1 MSSPTNIAAHL
12 SILSTQRP
20 AQPALLYRH
29 GVLTFRELEE
39 RSNCCAQGLKEI
51 GIQRGTRTVLMVT
64 PGVEFLVLTFAL
76 IKINAV
82 LVLVDPGMGWKNLKK
97 CLEQSKPEAFVG
109 TPLAQMARIFFGWG
123 RGSVKI
129 FLTVGRFRPCSGY
142 SFAQVMHQG
151 ASGGEVAAEPSGSDD
166 LAAIVFTSGST
177 GRPKGVV
184 YTHGMFSSQAALMRD
199 SFQIEAGEVDLAT
212 FPLFA
217 LFDPAL
223 GMTTV
228 FPEMDFTRPGQVDP
242 LKIITPIQEYKVT
255 HMFGSPALLDRV
267 SRYGKDQGIK
277 LPTLRRVLSAGA
289 PVPAKVLKRFA
300 TLLNSDAEIHTPYG
314 ATEALP
320 VCSITARELSSQVD
334 NRPGR
339 GVCIGPPLAGIYLVV
354 IRIDDGPIPLWSED
368 LRVEMGE
375 IGELV
380 VWGPNVSK
388 EYFGLPEANDLAK
401 IQGPEGI
408 RHRMGDLG
416 FMDEEGR
423 VWFCGRKS
431 QRVITPQGPL
441 FTVACEGIF
450 NEHPKVY
457 RSALVGVGEPPQQRP
472 VLCVELEANEKKK
485 DKGSPQLRKEIL
497 DLGAHDAQ
505 TKQIRTLL
513 FHPSFPVDVRHNAKI
528 FREQLARWARS
539 RCES

>member
-1 MSSPTNIAAHL
+1 MSRPTNIAAYL
-12 SILSTQRP
+12 SILSSQRP
-20 AQPALLYRH
+20 AQPALLSRR
-29 GVLTFRELEE
+29 GIVTFRELEE

-82 LVLVDPGMGWKNLKK
+82 LVLVDPGMGWQNLKK
-97 CLEQSKPEAFVG
+97 CLQESKPEAFVG
-109 TPLAQMARIFFGWG
+109 TPLAQMARILLGWG

-129 FLTVGRFRPCSGY
+129 CLTVGGVRPWSGV
-142 SFAQVMHQG
+142 SFTQVMHQG
-151 ASGGEVAAEPSGSDD
+151 ASSGKFAAEASESDD
-166 LAAIVFTSGST
+166 PAAIVFTSGST

-184 YTHGMFSSQAALMRD
+184 YTHGMFSSQAALLRD

-223 GMTTV
+223 QMTTV

-242 LKIITPIQEYKVT
+242 LEIITPIQEYKVT

-267 SRYGKDQGIK
+267 SRYGKGQGIK

-289 PVPAKVLKRFA
+289 PVPDKVLKRFA
-300 TLLNSDAEIHTPYG
+300 ALLNPDAEIHTPYG

-320 VCSITARELSSQVD
+320 VCSITSRELSTLLD
-334 NRPGR
+334 NRPGQ
-339 GVCIGPPLAGIYLVV
+339 GVCVGPPLAGVHLAV
-354 IRIDDGPIPLWSED
+354 IGIDDGPIPLWSED
-368 LRVEMGE
+368 LRVPAGE

-380 VWGPNVSK
+380 VWGPNVST

-401 IQGPEGI
+401 IRGPDGI

-416 FMDEEGR
+416 CIDKEGR

-431 QRVITPQGPL
+431 QRVRTPQGSL
-441 FTVACEGIF
+441 FTVPCESIF
-450 NEHPKVY
+450 NAHPKVY
-457 RSALVGVGEPPQQRP
+457 RSALVGVGDAPQQRP
-472 VLCVELEANEKKK
+472 VLCVELEEDEKKK
-485 DKGSPQLRKEIL
+485 GKGSPELRQEIL
-497 DLGAHDAQ
+497 DLGTHNTQ
-505 TKQIRTLL
+505 TKEIQTLL

-528 FREQLARWARS
+528 FREQLARWAS
-539 RCES
+539 KKVS

>member
-1 MSSPTNIAAHL
+1 MRSPTNIAAHL
-12 SILSTQRP
+12 SILSIQRP
-20 AQPALLYRH
+20 AQPALLSRH
-29 GVLTFRELEE
+29 GVVTFLELEQ

-76 IKINAV
+76 IKLNAV
-82 LVLVDPGMGWKNLKK
+82 LVLVDPGMGWHNVKK
-97 CLEQSKPEAFVG
+97 CLEESKPEAFVG
-109 TPLAQMARIFFGWG
+109 APLTQMARILFGWG

-129 FLTVGRFRPCSGY
+129 CLTVGGFRPCSG
-142 SFAQVMHQG
+142 FTFTQVMRQG
-151 ASGGEVAAEPSGSDD
+151 ASGGKFAVEPSESDD
-166 LAAIVFTSGST
+166 AAAIVFTSGST

-184 YTHGMFSSQAALMRD
+184 YTHGMFSSQAALLRD

-217 LFDPAL
+217 LFDPVL
-223 GMTTV
+223 QMTTV
-228 FPEMDFTRPGQVDP
+228 FPEMDFTRPGKVDP

-267 SRYGKDQGIK
+267 SRYGKGQGIK

-289 PVPAKVLKRFA
+289 PVPARVLNRFA
-300 TLLNSDAEIHTPYG
+300 ALLNPDAEIHTPYG

-320 VCSITARELSSQVD
+320 VCSITNRELSGLLD
-334 NRPGR
+334 NRPGQ
-339 GVCIGPPLAGIYLVV
+339 GVCIGPPLAGVHLAV
-354 IRIDDGPIPLWSED
+354 IGIDDGPIPLWSED
-368 LRVEMGE
+368 LPVPAGE

-380 VWGPNVSK
+380 VWGPNVST
-388 EYFGLPEANDLAK
+388 EYFGLPESNDLAK
-401 IQGPEGI
+401 IKSPEGI

-416 FMDEEGR
+416 WIDEEDR

-431 QRVITPQGPL
+431 QRVTTPQGPL

-457 RSALVGVGEPPQQRP
+457 RSALVGVGKPPQQRP
-472 VLCVELEANEKKK
+472 VLCVELEEGEKK
-485 DKGSPQLRKEIL
+485 DKGSSQLRQEIL

-505 TKQIRTLL
+505 TKQIQTLL

-528 FREQLARWARS
+528 FREQLARWASKRVS
-539 RCES
+539 

>member
-20 AQPALLYRH
+20 SQPALLSRH

-39 RSNCCAQGLKEI
+39 RSNCCAQGLKAI

-76 IKINAV
+76 IKMNAV
-82 LVLVDPGMGWKNLKK
+82 LVLVDPGMGWQNLKK
-97 CLEQSKPEAFVG
+97 SLEQSKPEAFVG

-123 RGSVKI
+123 RGSVKS

-142 SFAQVMHQG
+142 SFTQVMHLG
-151 ASGGEVAAEPSGSDD
+151 ARGGEFAAEPSESDD

-223 GMTTV
+223 QMTTV
-228 FPEMDFTRPGQVDP
+228 FPEMDFTRPGEVDP
-242 LKIITPIQEYKVT
+242 LEIITPIQKYKVT

-267 SRYGKDQGIK
+267 SRYGKSRGIK

-289 PVPAKVLKRFA
+289 PVPAKVLTRFA
-300 TLLNSDAEIHTPYG
+300 TLLNPDAEIHTPYG

-320 VCSITARELSSQVD
+320 VCSITSRELSGQVD

-339 GVCIGPPLAGIYLVV
+339 GVCIGPPLAGIHLAV

-368 LRVEMGE
+368 LRVPAGE

-380 VWGPNVSK
+380 VWGPNVST
-388 EYFGLPEANDLAK
+388 EYFGIPEANDLAK
-401 IQGPEGI
+401 IQSPEGI
-408 RHRMGDLG
+408 GHRMGDLG
-416 FMDEEGR
+416 YRDEEGR
-423 VWFCGRKS
+423 IWFCGRKS

-457 RSALVGVGEPPQQRP
+457 RSALVGVGDPPQQRP
-472 VLCVELEANEKKK
+472 VLCVELEDDEKTK

-528 FREQLARWARS
+528 FREQLARWASKRVS
-539 RCES
+539 

>member
-29 GVLTFRELEE
+29 GILTFRELEE

-129 FLTVGRFRPCSGY
+129 FLTVGRLRPCSGY

-300 TLLNSDAEIHTPYG
+300 TLLNSDAEIHAPYG

-334 NRPGR
+334 NRPGQ

-368 LRVEMGE
+368 LRVEVGE

-472 VLCVELEANEKKK
+472 VLCVELEASEKKK

>member
-1 MSSPTNIAAHL
+1 MSSLTNIAAHL
-12 SILSTQRP
+12 SILSAQRP
-20 AQPALLYRH
+20 SQPALLSRH

-39 RSNCCAQGLKEI
+39 KSNCCAQGLKQI

-64 PGVEFLVLTFAL
+64 PGVEFLLLTFAL
-76 IKINAV
+76 IKMNAV
-82 LVLVDPGMGWKNLKK
+82 LVLVDPGMGWRNLKK
-97 CLEQSKPEAFVG
+97 CLESSKPEAFVG

-123 RGSVKI
+123 RSTVKRC
-129 FLTVGRFRPCSGY
+129 LTVGAFQPCSGY
-142 SFAQVMHQG
+142 TFAQVMHR
-151 ASGGEVAAEPSGSDD
+151 GGSDGEFAAEPAQTHDT
-166 LAAIVFTSGST
+166 AAIVFTSGST

-184 YTHGMFSSQAALMRD
+184 YTHGMFSSQAALLRD
-199 SFQIEAGEVDLAT
+199 SFQIEAGEVGLAT

-223 GMTTV
+223 QMTTV

-242 LKIITPIQEYKVT
+242 LQIIAPIQKYRVT

-267 SRYGKDQGIK
+267 SRYGKLEGIK

-289 PVPAKVLKRFA
+289 PVPAKVLQRFA
-300 TLLNSDAEIHTPYG
+300 AMLNPDAEIHTPYG

-320 VCSITARELSSQVD
+320 VCSITSRELSSQTD
-334 NRPGR
+334 TRPGQ
-339 GVCIGPPLAGIYLVV
+339 GVCIGPPLSGVHLGV
-354 IRIDDGPIPLWSED
+354 IGIDDGPIPLWSED
-368 LRVEMGE
+368 LRVPAGE

-380 VWGPNVSK
+380 VWGPNVST
-388 EYFGLPEANDLAK
+388 EYFGLPEADDLAK

-416 FMDEEGR
+416 HMDEEGR

-431 QRVITPQGPL
+431 QRVMTSQGPL
-441 FTVACEGIF
+441 FTVPCESIF

-457 RSALVGVGEPPQQRP
+457 RSALVGIGDPPQQRP
-472 VLCVELEANEKKK
+472 VLCVELEGDEKKRGE
-485 DKGSPQLRKEIL
+485 GSPQLRQEIL
-497 DLGAHDAQ
+497 DLGPHDAR
-505 TKQIRTLL
+505 TKQIQTLL

-528 FREQLARWARS
+528 FREQLARWAS
-539 RCES
+539 QKIS

>member
-20 AQPALLYRH
+20 AQPALLSRH
-29 GVLTFRELEE
+29 GVLNYLELEQ

-76 IKINAV
+76 IKMNAV
-82 LVLVDPGMGWKNLKK
+82 LVLVDPGMGWRNLKK
-97 CLEQSKPEAFVG
+97 CLESSKPEAFIG

-123 RGSVKI
+123 RGSVKT
-129 FLTVGRFRPCSGY
+129 FLTVGRFRPCSGF

-151 ASGGEVAAEPSGSDD
+151 ASAGKFAAEPSKSDD
-166 LAAIVFTSGST
+166 AAAIVFTSGST

-184 YTHGMFSSQAALMRD
+184 YTHGMFSSQAALLRD

-223 GMTTV
+223 QMTTV

-267 SRYGKDQGIK
+267 SRYGKGQGIK

-289 PVPAKVLKRFA
+289 PVPAKVLNRFA
-300 TLLNSDAEIHTPYG
+300 ALLNSDAEIHTPYG

-320 VCSITARELSSQVD
+320 VCSITARELSGQID
-334 NRPGR
+334 YRPGQ
-339 GVCIGPPLAGIYLVV
+339 GVCIGPPLAGVHLAV
-354 IRIDDGPIPLWSED
+354 IRIDDGPMPLWSEE
-368 LRVEMGE
+368 LRVPAGE

-380 VWGPNVSK
+380 VWGPNVST
-388 EYFGLPEANDLAK
+388 EYFGLAGANDLAK
-401 IQGPEGI
+401 IKSPEGV

-416 FMDEEGR
+416 WIDEEGR

-431 QRVITPQGPL
+431 QRVITLEGPL

-457 RSALVGVGEPPQQRP
+457 RSALVGVGNPPQQKP
-472 VLCVELEANEKKK
+472 VLCVELEEDEKKK
-485 DKGSPQLRKEIL
+485 GKGSPQLRQEIL
-497 DLGAHDAQ
+497 ELGAHDAQ
-505 TKQIRTLL
+505 TRQIRTLL

-528 FREQLARWARS
+528 FREQLARWAGKKIS
-539 RCES
+539 

>member
-12 SILSTQRP
+12 AILSTQRP
-20 AQPALLYRH
+20 TQPALLSRH

-51 GIQRGTRTVLMVT
+51 GIQRGTHTVLMVT

-76 IKINAV
+76 IKMNAV
-82 LVLVDPGMGWKNLKK
+82 LVLVDPGMGWQNLKK

-123 RGSVKI
+123 RGSVKTV
-129 FLTVGRFRPCSGY
+129 LTVGGFRPCSGY
-142 SFAQVMHQG
+142 SFTQVMHRG
-151 ASGGEVAAEPSGSDD
+151 ASGSTFAAEPSESDE

-184 YTHGMFSSQAALMRD
+184 YTHGMFSSQAALLRD

-223 GMTTV
+223 QMTTV
-228 FPEMDFTRPGQVDP
+228 FPEMDFTRPGKVDP

-267 SRYGKDQGIK
+267 SRYGEGRGIK

-289 PVPAKVLKRFA
+289 PVPARVLTRFA
-300 TLLNSDAEIHTPYG
+300 TLLNPDAEIHTPYG

-320 VCSITARELSSQVD
+320 VCSITGRELSSRID

-339 GVCIGPPLAGIYLVV
+339 GVCIGPPLAGIHLAV

-368 LRVEMGE
+368 LRVERGE

-380 VWGPNVSK
+380 VWGPNVST
-388 EYFGLPEANDLAK
+388 EYFGMPEANALAK
-401 IQGPEGI
+401 IKSPEGI

-416 FMDEEGR
+416 YRDEEGR

-457 RSALVGVGEPPQQRP
+457 RSALVGLGEPPQQRP
-472 VLCVELEANEKKK
+472 VLCVELEDDEKRR

-497 DLGAHDAQ
+497 DLGAHHAQ

-528 FREQLARWARS
+528 FREKLARWARS
-539 RCES
+539 RCE

>member
-20 AQPALLYRH
+20 AQPALLSRQ
-29 GVLTFRELEE
+29 GVFTVRELEE
-39 RSNCCAQGLKEI
+39 RSNCCARGLKAI

-76 IKINAV
+76 IKMNAV
-82 LVLVDPGMGWKNLKK
+82 LVLVDPGMGWQNLKK

-109 TPLAQMARIFFGWG
+109 APLAQMARIFFGWG

-129 FLTVGRFRPCSGY
+129 VLTVGRFRPCSGY
-142 SFAQVMHQG
+142 SFTQVMHQG
-151 ASGGEVAAEPSGSDD
+151 ARGGSFAAEPSESED

-184 YTHGMFSSQAALMRD
+184 YTHGMFSSQAALLRD

-223 GMTTV
+223 QMTTV
-228 FPEMDFTRPGQVDP
+228 FPEMDFTRPGEVDP
-242 LKIITPIQEYKVT
+242 LKIISPIQEYKVT

-267 SRYGKDQGIK
+267 SRYGKDRGIK

-289 PVPAKVLKRFA
+289 PVSAKVLERFA
-300 TLLNSDAEIHTPYG
+300 TLLNPDAEIHTPYG

-320 VCSITARELSSQVD
+320 VCSITSRELSSQVN

-339 GVCIGPPLAGIYLVV
+339 GVCIGPPLSGVHLAV
-354 IRIDDGPIPLWSED
+354 IGIDDGPIPLWSED
-368 LRVEMGE
+368 LRVAAGE

-380 VWGPNVSK
+380 VWGPNVST

-401 IQGPEGI
+401 IQSPEGI

-416 FMDEEGR
+416 YRDEEGR

-457 RSALVGVGEPPQQRP
+457 RSALLGVGDPPQQRP
-472 VLCVELEANEKKK
+472 VLCVELEDDGKKK
-485 DKGSPQLRKEIL
+485 DKGSPQLRKAIL
-497 DLGAHDAQ
+497 ELGAHDAQ

-528 FREQLARWARS
+528 FREQLARWASKRVS
-539 RCES
+539 

>member
-1 MSSPTNIAAHL
+1 MSTPTNIATHL
-12 SILSTQRP
+12 STLSAQRP
-20 AQPALLYRH
+20 AQPALLSRNGIVTY
-29 GVLTFRELEE
+29 RELEE

-51 GIQRGTRTVLMVT
+51 GIQPGTRTVLMVT

-76 IKINAV
+76 IKMNAV
-82 LVLVDPGMGWKNLKK
+82 LVLVDPGMGWQNLKK
-97 CLEQSKPEAFVG
+97 CLNESRPEAFVA
-109 TPLAQMARIFFGWG
+109 TPLAQIARILLGWG

-129 FLTVGRFRPCSGY
+129 RLTVGRFGPWSGY
-142 SFAQVMHQG
+142 SFTQVMRLG
-151 ASGGEVAAEPSGSDD
+151 AGGSTFAAEVSESDD
-166 LAAIVFTSGST
+166 PAAIVFTSGST

-184 YTHGMFSSQAALMRD
+184 YTHGMFSSQASLLRD

-217 LFDPAL
+217 LFDPVL
-223 GMTTV
+223 QMTTV
-228 FPEMDFTRPGQVDP
+228 FPEMDFTRPGKVDP

-267 SRYGKDQGIK
+267 SRYCEGQGIK

-289 PVPAKVLKRFA
+289 PVPAKVLERFA
-300 TLLNSDAEIHTPYG
+300 VLLNPDTEIHTPYG

-320 VCSITARELSSQVD
+320 VCSITARELSRQVD
-334 NRPGR
+334 NRPGQ
-339 GVCIGPPLAGIYLVV
+339 GVCVGPPLTGVHLAV
-354 IRIDDGPIPLWSED
+354 IAIDDGPISSWSEE
-368 LRVEMGE
+368 LRVPAGE

-380 VWGPNVSK
+380 VWGPNVST

-401 IQGPEGI
+401 IQSSEGV

-416 FMDEEGR
+416 YVDEEGR

-431 QRVITPQGPL
+431 QRVITAQGPL

-450 NEHPKVY
+450 NQHPKVY
-457 RSALVGVGEPPQQRP
+457 RSALVGIGNPPQQEP
-472 VLCVELEANEKKK
+472 VLCVELEEDEKK
-485 DKGSPQLRKEIL
+485 DKASPQLRQEIL
-497 DLGAHDAQ
+497 DLGTHHDQ
-505 TKQIRTLL
+505 TRQIQTLL

-528 FREQLARWARS
+528 FREQLADWAS
-539 RCES
+539 KKVS

>member
-20 AQPALLYRH
+20 SQAALLSRH
-29 GVLTFRELEE
+29 GLLTFRELEE
-39 RSNCCAQGLKEI
+39 KSNCCAQGLKAI
-51 GIQRGTRTVLMVT
+51 GIQRGMRTVLMVT
-64 PGVEFLVLTFAL
+64 PGVEFLVLSFAL
-76 IKINAV
+76 IKMNAV
-82 LVLVDPGMGWKNLKK
+82 LVLVDPGMGWQKLKK
-97 CLEQSKPEAFVG
+97 SLEQSNPEAFVG

-142 SFAQVMHQG
+142 SFTQIMHLG
-151 ASGGEVAAEPSGSDD
+151 AGGGAFAAEPSESDD
-166 LAAIVFTSGST
+166 PAAIVFTSGST

-223 GMTTV
+223 QMTTV
-228 FPEMDFTRPGQVDP
+228 FPEMDFTRPGEVDP
-242 LKIITPIQEYKVT
+242 LKIINPIQEYKVT

-267 SRYGKDQGIK
+267 SRYGEGRGIK

-289 PVPAKVLKRFA
+289 PVPSRVLKRFA
-300 TLLNSDAEIHTPYG
+300 TLLTPDAEIHTPYG

-320 VCSITARELSSQVD
+320 VCSITARELSSQID

-339 GVCIGPPLAGIYLVV
+339 GVCIGPPLAGIHLAV

-368 LRVEMGE
+368 LRVAAGE

-380 VWGPNVSK
+380 VWGPNVSTD
-388 EYFGLPEANDLAK
+388 YFGMPEANDLAK
-401 IQGPEGI
+401 IKGPEGI

-416 FMDEEGR
+416 YRDEEGR

-431 QRVITPQGPL
+431 QRVITSQGPL

-450 NEHPKVY
+450 NEHPRVF
-457 RSALVGVGEPPQQRP
+457 RSALVGVGEPPQQEP
-472 VLCVELEANEKKK
+472 VLCVELEDDEKRMA
-485 DKGSPQLRKEIL
+485 KGSPQLRKEIL
-497 DLGAHDAQ
+497 DLGAHHAQ
-505 TKQIRTLL
+505 TQQIRTLL

-528 FREQLARWARS
+528 FREQLARWAS
-539 RCES
+539 KKVS

>member
-1 MSSPTNIAAHL
+1 MSSSPTNIAAHL
-12 SILSTQRP
+12 SILATQRP
-20 AQPALLYRH
+20 AQPALLSRH

-51 GIQRGTRTVLMVT
+51 GIQRGTRTVLMVI

-82 LVLVDPGMGWKNLKK
+82 LVLVDPGMGWRNLKK

-129 FLTVGRFRPCSGY
+129 CLTVGRFRTCSGY
-142 SFAQVMHQG
+142 SFTQVMHQG
-151 ASGGEVAAEPSGSDD
+151 ASGGEFAAEPSESDE

-177 GRPKGVV
+177 GIPKGVV

-223 GMTTV
+223 QMTTV
-228 FPEMDFTRPGQVDP
+228 FPEMDFTRPGEVDP
-242 LKIITPIQEYKVT
+242 LEIITPIQEYKVT

-267 SRYGKDQGIK
+267 SRYGKSRGIK

-300 TLLNSDAEIHTPYG
+300 TLLSTDAEIHTPYG

-320 VCSITARELSSQVD
+320 VCSITARELSSLLE
-334 NRPGR
+334 NRPGQ
-339 GVCIGPPLAGIYLVV
+339 GVCIGPPLAGIHLAV
-354 IRIDDGPIPLWSED
+354 ISIDDGPIPLWSEE
-368 LRVEMGE
+368 LRVPAGE

-380 VWGPNVSK
+380 VWGPNVSA

-401 IQGPEGI
+401 IQSPEGI

-416 FMDEEGR
+416 YLDEEGR

-457 RSALVGVGEPPQQRP
+457 RSALVGVGDPPQQRP
-472 VLCVELEANEKKK
+472 VLCVELEDDEKKK

-497 DLGAHDAQ
+497 DLGARDAQ

-513 FHPSFPVDVRHNAKI
+513 FHPSFPVDVRHNSKI

-539 RCES
+539 RCK

>member
-1 MSSPTNIAAHL
+1 MSRPTNIAAHL
-12 SILSTQRP
+12 SILATQRP
-20 AQPALLYRH
+20 AQPALLSRH

-51 GIQRGTRTVLMVT
+51 GIQPGTRTVLMVT

-76 IKINAV
+76 IKMNAV

-129 FLTVGRFRPCSGY
+129 FLTVGRFRPCSGT

-151 ASGGEVAAEPSGSDD
+151 ASVGEFAAEPSDSDD

-223 GMTTV
+223 QMTTV
-228 FPEMDFTRPGQVDP
+228 FPEMDFTRPGEVDP
-242 LKIITPIQEYKVT
+242 LKIITPIQDYKIT

-267 SRYGKDQGIK
+267 SRYGTGRGIK

-289 PVPAKVLKRFA
+289 PVPAKVLTRFA
-300 TLLNSDAEIHTPYG
+300 TLLNPDAEIHTPYG

-334 NRPGR
+334 SRPGR
-339 GVCIGPPLAGIYLVV
+339 GVCIGPPLAGIHLDV
-354 IRIDDGPIPLWSED
+354 IRIGDGPIPLWSED
-368 LRVEMGE
+368 LRVTVGE

-380 VWGPNVSK
+380 VWGPNVST
-388 EYFGLPEANDLAK
+388 EYFGIPEANDLAK
-401 IQGPEGI
+401 IKSPEGI

-416 FMDEEGR
+416 YRDEEGR

-457 RSALVGVGEPPQQRP
+457 RSALVGVGEPPQQIP
-472 VLCVELEANEKKK
+472 VLCVELEKEGKKE
-485 DKGSPQLRKEIL
+485 KGSQQLRQEIL
-497 DLGAHDAQ
+497 ALGARHPQ
-505 TKQIRTLL
+505 TKQIQTLL

-528 FREQLARWARS
+528 FREQLARWASKRVP
-539 RCES
+539 

>member
-1 MSSPTNIAAHL
+1 M
-12 SILSTQRP
+12 
-20 AQPALLYRH
+20 
-29 GVLTFRELEE
+29 
-39 RSNCCAQGLKEI
+39 
-51 GIQRGTRTVLMVT
+51 
-64 PGVEFLVLTFAL
+64 
-76 IKINAV
+76 
-82 LVLVDPGMGWKNLKK
+82 
-97 CLEQSKPEAFVG
+97 
-109 TPLAQMARIFFGWG
+109 
-123 RGSVKI
+123 
-129 FLTVGRFRPCSGY
+129 
-142 SFAQVMHQG
+142 
-151 ASGGEVAAEPSGSDD
+151 
-166 LAAIVFTSGST
+166 
-177 GRPKGVV
+177 
-184 YTHGMFSSQAALMRD
+184 
-199 SFQIEAGEVDLAT
+199 
-212 FPLFA
+212 
-217 LFDPAL
+217 
-223 GMTTV
+223 
-228 FPEMDFTRPGQVDP
+228 
-242 LKIITPIQEYKVT
+242 
-255 HMFGSPALLDRV
+255 
-267 SRYGKDQGIK
+267 
-277 LPTLRRVLSAGA
+277 
-289 PVPAKVLKRFA
+289 
-300 TLLNSDAEIHTPYG
+300 
-314 ATEALP
+314 
-320 VCSITARELSSQVD
+320 
-334 NRPGR
+334 
-339 GVCIGPPLAGIYLVV
+339 
-354 IRIDDGPIPLWSED
+354 
-368 LRVEMGE
+368 EMGE

-485 DKGSPQLRKEIL
+485 DKGSPQLRKESL

-539 RCES
+539 RCEE

>member
-1 MSSPTNIAAHL
+1 MRSPTNIAAHL
-12 SILSTQRP
+12 SILSAQRP
-20 AQPALLYRH
+20 TQPALLSRH

-76 IKINAV
+76 IKMNAV
-82 LVLVDPGMGWKNLKK
+82 LVLVDPGMGWQNLEKS
-97 CLEQSKPEAFVG
+97 LEQAKPEAFVG

-142 SFAQVMHQG
+142 SFTQVMHRG
-151 ASGGEVAAEPSGSDD
+151 TGGGEFAAEPSESDD

-223 GMTTV
+223 QMTTV
-228 FPEMDFTRPGQVDP
+228 FPEMDFSRPGEVDP
-242 LKIITPIQEYKVT
+242 LKIINPIQEYKVT

-267 SRYGKDQGIK
+267 SRYGKGRGTK

-289 PVPAKVLKRFA
+289 PVPAKVLTRFA
-300 TLLNSDAEIHTPYG
+300 TLLNPDAEIHTPYG
-314 ATEALP
+314 STEALP
-320 VCSITARELSSQVD
+320 VCSITNRELSSQVD

-339 GVCIGPPLAGIYLVV
+339 GVCIGPPLAGIHLAV
-354 IRIDDGPIPLWSED
+354 ISIDDGPIPLWSED
-368 LRVEMGE
+368 LRVPAGE

-380 VWGPNVSK
+380 VWGPNVST
-388 EYFGLPEANDLAK
+388 EYYGIPEANDLAK
-401 IQGPEGI
+401 IKSPEGI

-416 FMDEEGR
+416 YRDEEGR
-423 VWFCGRKS
+423 IWFCGRKS

-472 VLCVELEANEKKK
+472 VLCVELEDDEKRK

-497 DLGAHDAQ
+497 NLGTHDAQ

-528 FREQLARWARS
+528 FREQLARWASKRVS
-539 RCES
+539 

>member
-20 AQPALLYRH
+20 AQPALLSRH

-76 IKINAV
+76 IKMNAV
-82 LVLVDPGMGWKNLKK
+82 LVLVDPGMGWQNLKK

-142 SFAQVMHQG
+142 SFTQVMHQG
-151 ASGGEVAAEPSGSDD
+151 ASGGEFAAEPSESDD
-166 LAAIVFTSGST
+166 PAAIVFTSGST

-184 YTHGMFSSQAALMRD
+184 YTHGMFSSQAALLRD

-223 GMTTV
+223 QMTTV
-228 FPEMDFTRPGQVDP
+228 FPEMDFTRPGEVDP
-242 LKIITPIQEYKVT
+242 LEIITPIQEYKVT

-267 SRYGKDQGIK
+267 SRYGKGRGIK

-289 PVPAKVLKRFA
+289 PVPARVLKRFA
-300 TLLNSDAEIHTPYG
+300 TMLSTDAEIHTPYG

-320 VCSITARELSSQVD
+320 VCSITSRELCSRID
-334 NRPGR
+334 TRPGQ
-339 GVCIGPPLAGIYLVV
+339 GVCIGPPLAGVHLAV

-368 LRVEMGE
+368 LRVPAGE

-380 VWGPNVSK
+380 VWGPNVST

-401 IQGPEGI
+401 IQSPEGI

-416 FMDEEGR
+416 YMDEEGR

-457 RSALVGVGEPPQQRP
+457 RSALVGVGDPPQQRP
-472 VLCVELEANEKKK
+472 VLCVELEDDEKKK

-528 FREQLARWARS
+528 FREQLARWTRDQIS
-539 RCES
+539 

>member
-20 AQPALLYRH
+20 TQPALLSRH

-76 IKINAV
+76 IKMNAV

-129 FLTVGRFRPCSGY
+129 CLTVGRFRACSGY
-142 SFAQVMHQG
+142 SFPQVMHRG
-151 ASGGEVAAEPSGSDD
+151 SSGQKFSAEPSGTDD

-223 GMTTV
+223 QMTTV
-228 FPEMDFTRPGQVDP
+228 FPEMDFTRPGEVDP
-242 LKIITPIQEYKVT
+242 LEIITPIQEYKVT

-267 SRYGKDQGIK
+267 SRYGKGRGIK

-289 PVPAKVLKRFA
+289 PVPAKVLRRFA
-300 TLLNSDAEIHTPYG
+300 TLLNPDAEIHTPYG

-320 VCSITARELSSQVD
+320 VCSITARELSSQVG
-334 NRPGR
+334 NRPGQ
-339 GVCIGPPLAGIYLVV
+339 GICIGPPLKGIHLAV

-368 LRVEMGE
+368 LRVAAGE

-380 VWGPNVSK
+380 VWGQNVSK
-388 EYFGLPEANDLAK
+388 EYFGLPVANDLAK
-401 IQGPEGI
+401 IRSSEGT

-416 FMDEEGR
+416 YMDEEGR

-431 QRVITPQGPL
+431 QRVITPLGPL
-441 FTVACEGIF
+441 FTVACESVF

-457 RSALVGVGEPPQQRP
+457 RSALVGVGDPPQQRP
-472 VLCVELEANEKKK
+472 VLCVELEGEEKKK
-485 DKGSPQLRKEIL
+485 ETGSPQLRKEIL
-497 DLGAHDAQ
+497 DLGAHNAQ
-505 TKQIRTLL
+505 TQQIRTLL